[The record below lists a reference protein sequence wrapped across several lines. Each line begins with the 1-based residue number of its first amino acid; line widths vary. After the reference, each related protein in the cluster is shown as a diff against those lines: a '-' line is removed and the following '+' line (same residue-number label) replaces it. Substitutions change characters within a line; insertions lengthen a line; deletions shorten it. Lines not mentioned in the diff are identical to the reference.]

1 MDLGR
6 EEFINMGENAALRT
20 AVTLFVLFLAFAGC
34 GKKEE
39 QQTSS
44 SPATEAELIEGAKQE
59 GEFSYYTNLNVGESR
74 PLLDAFEE
82 KYPFIKAKL
91 IRVGGT
97 ALAARILTEHRA
109 GQNLWDAAGALL
121 LYAQEILKVGLV
133 APYDSPERKFY
144 RDEFKDKEGLWT
156 AIVLNTSVMVY
167 NTQTLKPEEY
177 PKTYDDLLHP
187 RFKGGKISMDTQLYE
202 WFEGQLRIRGEEQG
216 MEFMRKLAA
225 QDPVFRRGRT
235 AQAQAV
241 IAGELPVAVEVYG
254 HRAQEFK
261 GAGAPLDWVAVE
273 PVLIH
278 PIGNLINKNAP
289 HPNAA
294 RLFTDF
300 VLSKEGQ
307 EKLRDEGRI
316 PARSDVALDP
326 PELLDKDW
334 KVDIVGLESNI
345 EEARKRYSEVF
356 ELPG

>member
-1 MDLGR
+1 MAK
-6 EEFINMGENAALRT
+6 IIVLRS
-20 AVTLFVLFLAFAGC
+20 AVTFFVLLLAFAGC

-39 QQTSS
+39 QQATSS
-44 SPATEAELIEGAKQE
+44 SEGGAQLIEKAKQE
-59 GEFSYYTNLNVGESR
+59 GEFSYYTNLNIGESR
-74 PLLDAFEE
+74 PLLDAFEK

-97 ALAARILTEHRA
+97 ALAARILTENRA

-121 LYAQEILKVGLV
+121 LYAREILKADLV

-177 PKTYDDLLHP
+177 PKSYDDLLHP
-187 RFKGGKISMDTQLYE
+187 RFKDGNISMDTELYM
-202 WFEGQLRIRGEEQG
+202 WFEGQLRIRGKEKG
-216 MEFMRKLAA
+216 LEFMRKLAA
-225 QDPVFRRGRT
+225 QGPIFRRGRT
-235 AQAQAV
+235 AQAQSV

-261 GAGAPLDWVAVE
+261 SAGAPLDWVAVE
-273 PVLIH
+273 PVLVH
-278 PIGNLINKNAP
+278 PIANFINKNAA

-300 VLSKEGQ
+300 ALSKEGQ

-326 PELLDKDW
+326 PELLDKNW
-334 KVDIVGLESNI
+334 KVDIVGLRENI
-345 EEARKRYSEVF
+345 TDSRKLYSEVF